1 MSYGAYTRTQNVT
14 QDPRD
19 VEFRLLGSVTGAL
32 LAAKDQSD
40 RRRVFDAVLW
50 NQRVWDAFLVDLTHE
65 DNRLPVELKRRLV
78 GLCLWVRNETDAIID
93 GRGDVDALVAVNRNI
108 MDGLRGTVAETAAR
122 AAAG

>member
-1 MSYGAYTRTQNVT
+1 MSYGAYSRTQNVT
-14 QDPRD
+14 QEPRD

-32 LAAKDQSD
+32 LAAKEQTD
-40 RRRVFDAVLW
+40 RRRLFDAVLW

-65 DNRLPVELKRRLV
+65 ENRLPVELKRRLV

-93 GRGDVDALVAVNRNI
+93 GRGDVDALVNVNRNV
-108 MDGLRGTVAETAAR
+108 MDGLRGTVAPPAAR